1 MRVAVA
7 GGTGA
12 VGAHTV
18 LALQRAGHVPVVLTR
33 SQGVDLETGAGLDN
47 ALAGVD
53 ALVDVTNFRPNEPAA
68 TRMMFETATRHLLDA
83 EGRANVRHHV
93 LLSIVGV
100 DRMEGN
106 AHYSGKRAQE
116 QLVLAGAVPF
126 TIVRA
131 TQFHDFP
138 AMVVGWVRNG
148 DAAIVPPLLLQPI
161 AVRDVGGILAEVA
174 TASPMG
180 RRIEIAGPEPQDFV
194 DMARRTLAARGD
206 SLRLVPSWRNRVFGV
221 EAAGEVLLPGADAR
235 LAATTFD
242 TWLEEEKRRA
252 RG

>member
-18 LALQRAGHVPVVLTR
+18 GALERSGHVPIVLTR
-33 SQGVDLETGAGLDN
+33 SRGIDLQTGAGLDS

-53 ALVDVTNFRPNEPAA
+53 ALVDVTNFRPNDPAA
-68 TRMMFETATRHLLDA
+68 TRTMFETATRHLLDA
-83 EGRANVRHHV
+83 EARAKVRHHV

-106 AHYSGKRAQE
+106 AHYAGKRAQE

-138 AMVVGWVRNG
+138 AMIVGRVRNG
-148 DAAIVPPLLLQPI
+148 DVAVVPPLLLQPI
-161 AVRDVGGILAEVA
+161 AVNEVGSILAEVA
-174 TASPMG
+174 TAPPMG

-194 DMARRTLAARGD
+194 DMARRTLAARGT
-206 SLRLVPSWRNRVFGV
+206 SLRLVPSWRNGVFGV

-235 LAATTFD
+235 LAPTTFD
-242 TWLEEEKRRA
+242 AWLEEEKRRP

>member
-93 LLSIVGV
+93 LLSIVGGW
-100 DRMEGN
+100 R
-106 AHYSGKRAQE
+106 KRSRARADE
-116 QLVLAGAVPF
+116 WLFRLRLAG
-126 TIVRA
+126 
-131 TQFHDFP
+131 Q
-138 AMVVGWVRNG
+138 RNT
-148 DAAIVPPLLLQPI
+148 
-161 AVRDVGGILAEVA
+161 AESSSVFWQG
-174 TASPMG
+174 PG
-180 RRIEIAGPEPQDFV
+180 RRPSLAGTEAEP
-194 DMARRTLAARGD
+194 
-206 SLRLVPSWRNRVFGV
+206 
-221 EAAGEVLLPGADAR
+221 LPR
-235 LAATTFD
+235 SPTS
-242 TWLEEEKRRA
+242 
-252 RG
+252 